1 MITNELV
8 QSLWSCPYV
17 EWSYVSSFGASSEI
31 LLMWDRMIVSMV
43 EVCQGNFM
51 AACPF
56 RNVDDGME

>member
-1 MITNELV
+1 V
-8 QSLWSCPYV
+8 A
-17 EWSYVSSFGASSEI
+17 SFGASSEI
-31 LLMWDRMIVSMV
+31 LLMWDRMVVSMV